1 MESEAINAA
10 DRTLKLLAG
19 ARRAHP
25 QPPPAGSP
33 GERDGLARFA
43 ELFAGL
49 REDRIERLADG
60 VYHPD
65 VVFDD
70 TLKTVRGIAALRAY
84 LIDGARATED
94 CQVAID
100 EVTRTEAGEHLLRW
114 RMMIRFRRFAK
125 GRDTWSAGM
134 SHLRLAADGRVAYH
148 QDYWNAAEGLFQH
161 VPVLGWGIRAIVR
174 RL

>member
-1 MESEAINAA
+1 MHAA
-10 DRTLKLLAG
+10 DRTLALLAR

-25 QPPPAGSP
+25 NPPPAGSAA
-33 GERDGLARFA
+33 ERDGLARFA

-49 REDRIERLADG
+49 REERIERLADG
-60 VYHPD
+60 VFHPD

-70 TLKTVRGIAALRAY
+70 TLKTVHGIVALREH
-84 LIDGARATED
+84 LVGSARATQD

-125 GRDTWSAGM
+125 GRETWSAGM
-134 SHLRLAADGRVAYH
+134 SHLRLAADGRIAYQ

-161 VPVLGWGIRAIVR
+161 VPVLGWGIRAITR
-174 RL
+174 RV